1 MNRGSLF
8 AKLKP
13 QHMASFLETI
23 GYLECAKREP
33 RCLWDGFPPVLGPG
47 AKAPVGGLG
56 TKFPEAEAAF
66 LLMNA

>member
-1 MNRGSLF
+1 
-8 AKLKP
+8 
-13 QHMASFLETI
+13 MASFLETI